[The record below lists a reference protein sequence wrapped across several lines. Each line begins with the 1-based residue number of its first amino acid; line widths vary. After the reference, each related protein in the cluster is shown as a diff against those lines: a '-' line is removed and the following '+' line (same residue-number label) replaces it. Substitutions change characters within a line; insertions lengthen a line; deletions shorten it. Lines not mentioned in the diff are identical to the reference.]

1 MVLVV
6 KAGRVGC
13 RQFKELKEKRIAYI
27 GGFFVDKIKRRGRI
41 KVNNSP
47 LNFIPMKKYFFALLV
62 AVCSLQYAGAQT
74 VAHSDGVTTT
84 KTSASFFLRK
94 TDNVFTVPTG
104 QYQLLD
110 LIQKLG
116 IDAKSTIRFND
127 CDCSHSTEKKLHLF
141 YLQGDPLADY
151 AEKEIVES
159 VQELYR
165 PATLCEVLTFFVS
178 RNGTSFGLPPHRNT
192 FVLNDS
198 PWNDKALSSGWR
210 ISFIGD
216 TAGNIHALSG
226 ADMFSVGSYYFFVQ
240 TREVL

>member
-1 MVLVV
+1 
-6 KAGRVGC
+6 
-13 RQFKELKEKRIAYI
+13 
-27 GGFFVDKIKRRGRI
+27 
-41 KVNNSP
+41 
-47 LNFIPMKKYFFALLV
+47 MKKYFFVLLG

-74 VAHSDGVTTT
+74 VAHSDGVATTN
-84 KTSASFFLRK
+84 TSASFFLRK

-127 CDCSHSTEKKLHLF
+127 CDCSHTAEKKLHLF

-178 RNGTSFGLPPHRNT
+178 RKGSSIGLPPYKHT
-192 FVLNDS
+192 FVLGDS
-198 PWNDKALSSGWR
+198 PWNDKAIPSGWR
-210 ISFIGD
+210 LSFIGNS
-216 TAGNIHALSG
+216 AGNIHATSG
-226 ADMFSVGSYYFFVQ
+226 ADMFSAGSYYFFVP
-240 TREVL
+240 TGELL